1 MRDVSKTLI
10 PSGRRLQKPHLP
22 RSEPRLREL
31 LAYFLSR
38 GFSEV
43 HGTFRVMWPCP
54 SVDLRFA
61 VCMSELMSATSNTP
75 SCWAIDTRAP
85 LFGIV
90 ILLSALM
97 ESSCHRLLRDLP
109 ATREGLYP
117 HFYAS
122 ASEIARIKILNSTPN
137 HNHPGKGD
145 FRSTRWGVLRSQ
157 EPLIGT
163 G

>member
-1 MRDVSKTLI
+1 
-10 PSGRRLQKPHLP
+10 
-22 RSEPRLREL
+22 
-31 LAYFLSR
+31 
-38 GFSEV
+38 
-43 HGTFRVMWPCP
+43 MWPCP

-97 ESSCHRLLRDLP
+97 ESSCHRLLHDLP

-122 ASEIARIKILNSTPN
+122 TSEIARIKILNSTPN
-137 HNHPGKGD
+137 NNHPGKGD
-145 FRSTRWGVLRSQ
+145 FRLTRWGALRSQ
-157 EPLIGT
+157 EPLIST
-163 G
+163 GRTACYLGSEEFKLIELERGSVSLRRNLRAGAHFFA